1 MKKKIAVI
9 LIYKFNLSDFDTFN
23 FKRLTKLFEVSF
35 FDLSNFFL
43 EKKIVINSYKRNS
56 AENKIKNYF
65 IIRNIKDLREELN
78 NFDFILDFSY
88 LFLKNSYKKRK
99 ISEYLHETN
108 KIKNIQKILILSGT
122 LPNFFNHKLIDKLR
136 FFFIIFY
143 FILTYFKFFIYNI
156 SVVINFNIYN
166 IRIIYRYII
175 K

>member
-136 FFFIIFY
+136 FFFIILFFIFNKKKI
-143 FILTYFKFFIYNI
+143 FIL
-156 SVVINFNIYN
+156 
-166 IRIIYRYII
+166 IILY
-175 K
+175 